1 MRRSI
6 MPLRCKRRA
15 AEIVVQGT
23 FSAPIQSC
31 PEKRNRDAYTHHDP
45 NFTLYCRSGVAT
57 DFKGITAQI
66 EKLLVTR

>member
-31 PEKRNRDAYTHHDP
+31 PESEIETRTHHDP

-57 DFKGITAQI
+57 DFK
-66 EKLLVTR
+66 